1 MIRRH
6 ALLLPAALA
15 ACAPPPAPQPAAPPI
30 AYDFLPRLRLDVAQ
44 VEVENRSPPSGPNDL
59 GTQLRPSAAEAVQIM
74 GRDRLAAF
82 GTEGT
87 ARFIVTRAV
96 LLREP
101 TARQGGIFS
110 TDPGERLF
118 CDLACRLEVLG
129 ADGASRGFAEAQLRR
144 TGPSDAAAPAR
155 LRAAENLLRRANFE
169 LNAEFEFQLRRALR
183 ELLVE
188 GERAAPPPPGGVRR
202 ESI

>member
-1 MIRRH
+1 MFRRH

-44 VEVENRSPPSGPNDL
+44 VEVENRAPPGGPADL
-59 GTQLRPSAAEAVQIM
+59 GPQLRPSAAEAVQIM

-82 GTEGT
+82 GTEGV

-101 TARQGGIFS
+101 MPRQGGLFS
-110 TDPGERLF
+110 NDPGERLS
-118 CDLACRLEVLG
+118 CHLACRLEVLA
-129 ADGASRGFAEAQLRR
+129 ADGSPRGFTEAEIRR
-144 TGPSDAAAPAR
+144 TAPSDAAATAR

-183 ELLVE
+183 GLLME
-188 GERAAPPPPGGVRR
+188 GERAAPPPPGGVIR